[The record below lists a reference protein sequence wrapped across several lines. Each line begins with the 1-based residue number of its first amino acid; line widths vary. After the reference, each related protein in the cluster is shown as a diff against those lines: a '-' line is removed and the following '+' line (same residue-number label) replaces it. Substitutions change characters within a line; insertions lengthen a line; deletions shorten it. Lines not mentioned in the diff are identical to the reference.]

1 LTVDGTRIVRTFLSD
16 SARARAARLLDVS
29 LLLCGLCTLVLFGLV
44 LGFPLQPATRDLVAN
59 LTHFVLLLFAA
70 QEAARFALAPRRL
83 AHLRSRKI
91 EALLAA
97 VVLLEVALGGRFV
110 AWLDSLD
117 TGLSPATL
125 TLLYLG
131 GAQLTVL
138 VSLGLRALRDSR
150 WSGGRT
156 LTPGLVLLLSF
167 SALIAVGTLL
177 FKTPHATTDAGI
189 SWVDALFV
197 ATSAVCVTGLSPVDV
212 STTFTIHGQWVL
224 LGLIQLGGLGVMTLT
239 YFFAYFMAGG
249 VSLRSRIDLS
259 DLLSEENIGQIG
271 GVLAV
276 IVAFTFG
283 VEAVGAV
290 AIYTSL
296 SGVPG
301 APDNL
306 AFFALFHSVSAFCN
320 AGFSTLSAGLSEPV
334 LAANHGLILSIIP
347 VIILGGL
354 GYPVVKNFWDFTF
367 ASARRRLGLRLAT
380 PPRLTANSRVVLVT
394 TGGLLVVGTV
404 VYWLTEYALAAQPG
418 AAAAGSPWLTALFY
432 ASSARTAGFNVTPMD
447 ALLPA
452 TAAWLMFLMFV
463 GGGPASTAGGIKTST
478 LAVALLS
485 LRRVL
490 FGRRDIEAFGRRLPD
505 ELANR
510 ALSIILVAVA
520 FTTAVSLALLVLH
533 PEMEPAALVFE
544 AVSAVATTG
553 LSRGVTAELSD
564 PAKLVLSFA
573 MLVGRVGVL
582 GFLLAF
588 IPRREP
594 TGLRLPETTIVLS

>member
-1 LTVDGTRIVRTFLSD
+1 MRPRLSD
-16 SARARAARLLDVS
+16 STRARLARLLDVS

-44 LGFPLQPATRDLVAN
+44 LGFPLSAAHRELVATA
-59 LTHFVLLLFAA
+59 THLVLLLFAL

-83 AHLRSRKI
+83 AHLLARKI
-91 EALLAA
+91 EAALAA

-110 AWLDSLD
+110 AWLHSLG

-131 GAQLTVL
+131 GAQLTLLASVA
-138 VSLGLRALRDSR
+138 LRALRDNR
-150 WSGGRT
+150 WLGGRT

-167 SALIAVGTLL
+167 GVLITLGTLL
-177 FKTPHATTDAGI
+177 FKTPHATTAAGI

-212 STTFTIHGQWVL
+212 SATFTTHGQWVL
-224 LGLIQLGGLGVMTLT
+224 LGLIQLGGLGVMTIT

-249 VSLRSRIDLS
+249 VSLRSRIGLS
-259 DLLSEENIGQIG
+259 DLLSEENLGQIG
-271 GVLAV
+271 GVLAI

-283 VEAVGAV
+283 VEAVGAL
-290 AIYTSL
+290 AIHASL
-296 SGVPG
+296 SGTPG
-301 APDNL
+301 APENL
-306 AFFALFHSVSAFCN
+306 AFFSLFHAVSAFCN
-320 AGFSTLSAGLSEPV
+320 AGFSTLSAGLAEPA
-334 LAANHGLILSIIP
+334 LAANRGLILSLIP
-347 VIILGGL
+347 VIVLGGI
-354 GYPVVKNFWDFTF
+354 GYPVVKNFWDFAA
-367 ASARRRLGLRLAT
+367 ASVRRRLGLRLAN

-394 TGGLLVVGTV
+394 TAGLLAGGTL
-404 VYWLTEYALAAQPG
+404 VYWLTEYALAANPG
-418 AAAAGSPWLTALFY
+418 AAAADSPWLTALFY
-432 ASSARTAGFNVTPMD
+432 ASSARTAGFNITPTD

-452 TAAWLMFLMFV
+452 TAALLMFLMFV

-505 ELANR
+505 DLANR
-510 ALSIILVAVA
+510 ALAIILVAVA

-533 PEMEPAALVFE
+533 PELDPADLVFE
-544 AVSAVATTG
+544 AVSAVSTTG

-588 IPRREP
+588 VPRREP